1 MSKGIII
8 VDEIP
13 KCCGSCRFANRSYG
27 FEYICTCALSFN
39 EHGVHKQISRMA
51 EKPDWCPILPVGKD
65 LEERLESIDRFFDSV
80 NTEEL
85 EQLTEEETPGAK
97 EELGRKGEKQ

>member
-1 MSKGIII
+1 MAKGIIV

-13 KCCGSCRFANRSYG
+13 KCCGSCPYAEQLYG
-27 FEYICTCALSFN
+27 LRYTCAVCHDQGLSRLL
-39 EHGVHKQISRMA
+39 SPMA

-80 NTEEL
+80 STEEL
-85 EQLTEEETPGAK
+85 ERMVEEEMPGR
-97 EELGRKGEKQ
+97 EID